1 MIEIK
6 KCPFCGSS
14 ADVIQTTTSINR
26 NGIIENTYKVQCI
39 ECKAETKA
47 CASSIYQ
54 NCVGEVFIRS
64 NGAVDAIELWNR
76 RKGEADE

>member
-14 ADVIQTTTSINR
+14 ADVIQISTGMNTDGVITNR
-26 NGIIENTYKVQCI
+26 YKVQCV
-39 ECKAETKA
+39 ECKMETKA

-54 NCVGEVFIRS
+54 NCVGEVFIRA
-64 NGAVDAIELWNR
+64 NGAADAIELWNR
-76 RKGEADE
+76 RKGEAE